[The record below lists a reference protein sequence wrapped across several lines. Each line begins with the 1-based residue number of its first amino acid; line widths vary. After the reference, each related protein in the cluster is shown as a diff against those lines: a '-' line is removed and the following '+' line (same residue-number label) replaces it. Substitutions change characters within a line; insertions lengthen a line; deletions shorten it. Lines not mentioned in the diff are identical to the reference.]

1 MLCPAGSG
9 CLFREGLPTEFVV
22 NQCAHFLIKIFV
34 CLGNIVQVSIAVIQ
48 VSDAASI
55 IVCTDH
61 AEVFAATLTVGNYA
75 EIISLICKGVVQY
88 IIVITTLKHWSIQ
101 EFITLGDAFLCA
113 QVFLRRVLDGHS
125 DSL

>member
-61 AEVFAATLTVGNYA
+61 AEVFAATVTVGNYA
-75 EIISLICKGVVQY
+75 EIISLMCKGVVQF
-88 IIVITTLKHWSIQ
+88 IIVITMVKHGNIQ
-101 EFITLGDAFLCA
+101 EIVTLDDVFLCF
-113 QVFLRRVLDGHS
+113 QVFIRIVLDGNGNG
-125 DSL
+125 L